1 MKIGAPRFE
10 LAPAEGW
17 ELGGASGEIER
28 ALEVGAARFC
38 GCEVGFDFGGV
49 VPPFCQAAGDD

>member
-1 MKIGAPRFE
+1 M
-10 LAPAEGW
+10 APAEGW
-17 ELGGASGEIER
+17 ELGGASSGTER